1 MRIAA
6 LDLGSN
12 SFHLLVVE
20 ARSVGAFDVLG
31 TEKEMLRLGDEVAR
45 HGIVRPEAVER
56 APATLRRFRATAES
70 LGAEEIVA
78 KATSALREAGN
89 GTEVVDRLEA
99 ETGISI
105 DVIAGVEE
113 ARLIFAAI
121 RASVVIDPGPAV
133 CLDLGGGSLEVMV
146 GDNRALHHAA
156 SVKLGVARLA
166 AELVSS
172 DPPAAEELRAVS
184 ERARMLLAPI
194 AEHTAHLAPA
204 FAVGTSGTLNDIVRM
219 AEALRSGSVP
229 QRINQLSVSREM
241 IEDVHRQVIAM
252 PSKKRESIRGLET
265 KRADII
271 PVGTTVLLEA
281 MDIFGV
287 DSLVAGEWALR
298 EGIVLDAIGH
308 HDAAELMGDA
318 AGIRRSSA
326 LGLAH
331 RCGVDEA
338 HAAQV
343 ASLATLLFDRTVELH
358 GLGHEDRELLEHAAL
373 LHDIGEHVAVEGH
386 HKHSAY
392 LIENGKLRG
401 FTPEEI
407 DVLSSLARFHRRS
420 EPKTSYEPWGRLP
433 TERRQVALQLLALL
447 RLADGLDRGHASD
460 VRDLDV
466 RIDDGTVLMTVLSDA
481 DTDVD
486 LWGARRKRELFE
498 KVFAKRVELVAA
510 EVFTS

>member
-1 MRIAA
+1 M
-6 LDLGSN
+6 
-12 SFHLLVVE
+12 
-20 ARSVGAFDVLG
+20 GAFDVLA
-31 TEKEMLRLGDEVAR
+31 TDKDMLRLGDEVAR
-45 HGIVRPEAVER
+45 HGVVRSEAVER
-56 APATLRRFRATAES
+56 AAATLRRFRATAES
-70 LGAEEIVA
+70 LGVEEIVA

-89 GTEVVDRLEA
+89 GTDVVDQLEA
-99 ETGISI
+99 ASGIPI

-113 ARLIFAAI
+113 ARLIFSAI
-121 RASVVIDPGPAV
+121 RASVVIEPGPAV
-133 CLDLGGGSLEVMV
+133 CLDLGGGSLEVMI
-146 GDNRALHHAA
+146 GDNTTLHDAA

-166 AELVSS
+166 AELVSE
-172 DPPAAEELRAVS
+172 DPPTKDELRAVRDRTR
-184 ERARMLLAPI
+184 ELLAPI
-194 AEHTAHLAPA
+194 AERTAHLSPA
-204 FAVGTSGTLNDIVRM
+204 FAIGTSGTMNDIVRM
-219 AEALRSGSVP
+219 AEALRSGTVP
-229 QRINQLSVSREM
+229 PRINQLRVSREL
-241 IEDVHRQVIAM
+241 IDEVHNQVTAA
-252 PSKKRESIRGLET
+252 PSKKRESMRGLEA

-281 MDIFGV
+281 MDLFGV

-308 HDAAELMGDA
+308 HDAAELVGDA
-318 AGIRRSSA
+318 SGIRRSSV

-343 ASLATLLFDRTVELH
+343 ASLATLLFDRTAELH
-358 GLGHEDRELLEHAAL
+358 GLDDADRELLEHAAV

-401 FTPEEI
+401 FTPAEI

-420 EPKTSYEPWGRLP
+420 APKTSYEPWSRLSP
-433 TERRQVALQLLALL
+433 ERRDDALRLLALL
-447 RLADGLDRGHASD
+447 RLADGLDRGHSTD
-460 VRDLDV
+460 VRDCEV
-466 RIDDGTVLMTVLSDA
+466 RIENGSVEITVHSEA

-498 KVFAKRVELVAA
+498 KVFDKRVELVAA
-510 EVFTS
+510 APARTTED

>member
-20 ARSVGAFDVLG
+20 ARRHGAFDVLA

-56 APATLRRFRATAES
+56 ASETLRRFRTAAES

-78 KATSALREAGN
+78 KATSAMREAAN
-89 GTEVVDRLEA
+89 GTDVVDQLEA
-99 ETGISI
+99 ASGVSI
-105 DVIAGVEE
+105 DVISGVEE
-113 ARLIFAAI
+113 AQLIFSAI

-133 CLDLGGGSLEVMV
+133 CFDLGGGSLEVMV
-146 GDNRALHHAA
+146 GDNAVLHHAA

-166 AELVSS
+166 AELIAH
-172 DPPAAEELRAVS
+172 DPPTKEELRSVK
-184 ERARMLLAPI
+184 ERARELLVPI
-194 AEHTAHLAPA
+194 AAHTAHLRPR

-219 AEALRSGSVP
+219 AHATASGSVP
-229 QRINQLSVSREM
+229 QRINQLSVSAESV
-241 IEDVHRQVIAM
+241 EEVHRRVCALPAEQRQRI
-252 PSKKRESIRGLET
+252 KGLEA

-271 PVGTTVLLEA
+271 PVGTAVLLEA
-281 MDIFGV
+281 MELFGV

-298 EGIVLDAIGH
+298 EGMVLDAIGH
-308 HDAAELMGDA
+308 HDLAELSGDA
-318 AGIRRSSA
+318 QGIRRSSV

-331 RCGVDEA
+331 RCGVDES

-343 ASLATLLFDRTVELH
+343 AALATLLFDRTVELH
-358 GLGHEDRELLEHAAL
+358 GLGDDERELLEHAAV

-420 EPKTSYEPWGRLP
+420 EPKTSYQPWSRLAP
-433 TERRQVALQLLALL
+433 ERRQAALRMLALL
-447 RLADGLDRGHASD
+447 RLADGLDRGHATD
-460 VRDLDV
+460 VRDCEVVIGNGCV
-466 RIDDGTVLMTVLSDA
+466 RITVVSDA

-486 LWGARRKRELFE
+486 LWGGRRKRDLFE
-498 KVFAKRVELVAA
+498 KVFACRVELVAA
-510 EVFTS
+510 G

>member
-20 ARSVGAFDVLG
+20 ARRVGAFDVLA

-45 HGIVRPEAVER
+45 HGIVRPDAVER
-56 APATLRRFRATAES
+56 AAATLRRFRATAES
-70 LGAEEIVA
+70 LGVEEIVA

-99 ETGISI
+99 ESGISI

-113 ARLIFAAI
+113 AMLIFAAV

-146 GDNRALHHAA
+146 GDNAALHHAA

-166 AELVSS
+166 AELVRD
-172 DPPAAEELRAVS
+172 DPPTAGELMAVRN
-184 ERARMLLAPI
+184 RARKLLAPI
-194 AEHTAHLAPA
+194 AEQTADLSPA

-229 QRINQLSVSREM
+229 QRINQLRVSRDW
-241 IEDVHRQVIAM
+241 IEEVDRLVVSM
-252 PSKKRESIRGLET
+252 PAKKRESIRGLEA

-271 PVGTTVLLEA
+271 PVGTAVLLEA
-281 MDIFGV
+281 MDQFGV
-287 DSLVAGEWALR
+287 DSLVAGDWALR

-308 HDAAELMGDA
+308 HDAAELAGDA

-331 RCGVDEA
+331 RCGVNEA

-343 ASLATLLFDRTVELH
+343 ASLATLLFDQTAALH
-358 GLGHEDRELLEHAAL
+358 GLGPEHREMLEHAAL
-373 LHDIGEHVAVEGH
+373 LHDIGEHVSFEGH

-392 LIENGKLRG
+392 LIENAKLRG

-407 DVLSSLARFHRRS
+407 DVLASLARFHRRS
-420 EPKTSYEPWGRLP
+420 DPKASYEPWDRLP
-433 TERRQVALQLLALL
+433 SEQRDQALRLLALL

-460 VRDLDV
+460 ARDLDV
-466 RIDDGTVLMTVLSDA
+466 TVASDHVRITVGSDA

-486 LWGARRKRELFE
+486 LWGARRKRDLFE
-498 KVFAKRVELVAA
+498 KVFGKRLELMAA
-510 EVFTS
+510 G